1 MGHTGPVPRPDPED
15 LAPNAARFAGFADF
29 YDAVRP
35 RPPDDLGALLSTYC
49 GVAAPDVVD
58 LGSGSGLSSRWA
70 SGWAGSVVGVEPGV
84 EMRAVAERSAT
95 GPVRFVGGFA
105 HATGLSPDSA
115 DVVTAVQALHWMEPV
130 ATLAEVARLLRP
142 GGVFAAVDCDW
153 PPTVGAAD
161 LERAWSEGRRRL
173 AVLEARLAGGASG
186 ADLRSPVGADR
197 SDVETV
203 TDSDPQHGRPLARGV
218 TSWSKSTHLHR
229 MIASG
234 HFSWCHELALH
245 RTEPGDADRFVGL
258 YRSQGDYQTLRDE
271 GLDEEQL
278 GVTAL
283 GDAARSALGRGP
295 VPFLFTYRVRV
306 GVVPG

>member
-1 MGHTGPVPRPDPED
+1 MT
-15 LAPNAARFAGFADF
+15 
-29 YDAVRP
+29 
-35 RPPDDLGALLSTYC
+35 
-49 GVAAPDVVD
+49 
-58 LGSGSGLSSRWA
+58 
-70 SGWAGSVVGVEPGV
+70 
-84 EMRAVAERSAT
+84 
-95 GPVRFVGGFA
+95 
-105 HATGLSPDSA
+105 
-115 DVVTAVQALHWMEPV
+115 
-130 ATLAEVARLLRP
+130 
-142 GGVFAAVDCDW
+142 
-153 PPTVGAAD
+153 
-161 LERAWSEGRRRL
+161 
-173 AVLEARLAGGASG
+173 
-186 ADLRSPVGADR
+186 DR
-197 SDVETV
+197 
-203 TDSDPQHGRPLARGV
+203 DPQHGRPLARGV